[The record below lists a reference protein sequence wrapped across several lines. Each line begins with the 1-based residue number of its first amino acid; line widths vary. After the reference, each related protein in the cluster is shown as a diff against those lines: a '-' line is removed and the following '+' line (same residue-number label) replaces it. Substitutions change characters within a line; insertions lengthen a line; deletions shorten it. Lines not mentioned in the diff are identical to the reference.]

1 MAPKVY
7 DRVKEYTVS
16 TGVGGITFV
25 GAFNGFQRFSD
36 VLSAGETT
44 YYVIEENDKWEVGIG
59 TYGSNNLER
68 DTVLSS
74 SNGGSKINLGG
85 SGVVSITYPAGRA
98 AFSDEVD
105 YVSGIAVYSSGQAI
119 TNRAD
124 ISTNSSNI
132 NYVSGVANYASGQ
145 AVDNESQISSV
156 SGWADSTFLKIDD
169 DSYVSG
175 VAVYASGQSASNQSN
190 ISTNTG
196 NISTNTAKVNYASG
210 QAIENESQI
219 SSVSGWA
226 GAYADTGDASV
237 SGWADSTFIKV
248 DDDSYVSGIA
258 AYASGQAIV
267 NESDIATNIFN
278 ISTNTA
284 RVEYAS
290 GQAILNQGDIA
301 SVSGLIGDADFL
313 PGATGSLIDQNT
325 QQIASVSGWS
335 EVYTDNQDAA
345 ISGWVV
351 SQDHTGVAVSGWA
364 NATFAT
370 DIDLVYVSGV
380 AAGVT
385 IEQLEYVS
393 GIALYSSGQAINNQ
407 SEIIS
412 VSGWAGVYADA
423 GDASV
428 SGWASS
434 TFLSSDD
441 DAYVSGVA
449 SYASG
454 QAILNESEIVSVSGW
469 AESYVDS
476 QDHNAIA
483 VSGWAD
489 STFIKIDDDSYVSG
503 VAAYASGQAIENET
517 GIEYVSGIAVYA
529 SGEAGSYDDTYV
541 SGVASYASGQAIENE
556 LQISSVSGWA
566 GVYTDAGDVSVSG
579 WADSTFIK
587 TDDDSYVSG
596 IAAYSSGQV
605 VSNQASISTNA
616 SNISSNTAKVD
627 YASGLAITNES
638 NIETNAS
645 SISINTGKVNY
656 ASGQAIE
663 NEIDIAYISGIAVY
677 GSGNSGGGDVT
688 TEQLEYVSGIAVYA
702 SGEAGGSTPYDD
714 TYVSGVAVYASGQVD
729 VASAGNAE
737 ASKAII
743 LDSDKSFYGVKRG
756 NFDEFDS
763 WVSSSGVSVGPSGLV
778 LERNTP
784 SDTTD
789 TLYNVLGTLY
799 FNGSQL
805 ASAGVASSE
814 AQYASGQAIENE
826 IDIAYVSGIAVYA
839 SGNSGGG
846 GGDVTT
852 EQLEY
857 VSGIAVYGSGLDSF
871 LLNPSG
877 AGGISVT
884 SDPNFVIFSGDATL
898 ARTSDL
904 NAVSGIAVYGSGH
917 TLQTVTDNGASTTN
931 ALTITNNNIT
941 ASSGLFDSLDM
952 TPLGDGSQP
961 AYQEGVVFYDSENH
975 TLSLYND
982 EADVTLQLGQ
992 EEFLRV
998 RNNTGATIQNGTA
1011 VLINGAHGNSAPT
1024 VSGAIAT
1031 SEASSQVVG
1040 LATHSIED
1048 NSFGYVTTYGIVRDV
1063 DTSAFSAGDEIFLSA
1078 TQIGSGVAVAPVIPN
1093 YKISLGHVINSASSN
1108 GSILVQVGN
1117 PKLGGGDLKSEAPLN
1132 ISGVPFVTAIS
1143 DTTAG
1148 GSQTDP
1154 LFIFDSGNRQLQLGS
1169 GIQLLDGAPSNT
1181 SNVLYNDGGTLSFNG
1196 SAVNTDTDTT
1206 YTAGDGMTL
1215 SSTTFNVVGGDGI
1228 TANADEIEVTVDD
1241 STIELSASDGTGS
1254 VRIKDLGVSTGKIA
1268 DDAVT
1273 ADKLADTA
1281 VTAGSY
1287 TTADITVD
1295 AQGRITAASNGS
1307 GGGGGGGTVQG
1318 TDGTYDIQPANEGA
1332 TAGNARGEGSVD
1344 LQTHRSAATQV
1355 ASGGCSV
1362 IAGGKN
1368 NTASCVWSTVSGGRS
1383 NTASGNCSTVG
1394 GGYFNTASAGTSTV
1408 SGGRSN
1414 TASDSYSTVG
1424 GGYVNTASAS
1434 YSTIGGG
1441 AFNTASGGVS
1451 TVGGGSSNTA
1461 SASYSTVIG
1470 GIRAKA
1476 TKYGEVAHAAG
1487 QFAAAGDA
1495 QHTVLVAR
1503 DSTTDA
1509 TANQVLFLNG
1519 SSERLTIPAETTWM
1533 FTVKLAAH
1541 NDTDNDGGWWF
1552 FRGGIRRDAANNT
1565 SLIGTVFEEYSKDSN
1580 ISSATASVVADDANE
1595 ALEIRVTGVASKNIR
1610 WVAVADISQV
1620 SWGTP

>member
-25 GAFNGFQRFSD
+25 GAFNGFQKFSD
-36 VLSAGETT
+36 VLLTGETT

-175 VAVYASGQSASNQSN
+175 VAVYASGQSISNQSN

-226 GAYADTGDASV
+226 GAYADAGDASV

-267 NESDIATNIFN
+267 NESDIATNIFS

-290 GQAILNQGDIA
+290 GQAILNQGD
-301 SVSGLIGDADFL
+301 
-313 PGATGSLIDQNT
+313 
-325 QQIASVSGWS
+325 IASVSGWS

-380 AAGVT
+380 AAGAGGVT

-529 SGEAGSYDDTYV
+529 SG
-541 SGVASYASGQAIENE
+541 N
-556 LQISSVSGWA
+556 
-566 GVYTDAGDVSVSG
+566 
-579 WADSTFIK
+579 
-587 TDDDSYVSG
+587 
-596 IAAYSSGQV
+596 
-605 VSNQASISTNA
+605 
-616 SNISSNTAKVD
+616 
-627 YASGLAITNES
+627 
-638 NIETNAS
+638 
-645 SISINTGKVNY
+645 
-656 ASGQAIE
+656 
-663 NEIDIAYISGIAVY
+663 
-677 GSGNSGGGDVT
+677 
-688 TEQLEYVSGIAVYA
+688 
-702 SGEAGGSTPYDD
+702 
-714 TYVSGVAVYASGQVD
+714 
-729 VASAGNAE
+729 
-737 ASKAII
+737 
-743 LDSDKSFYGVKRG
+743 
-756 NFDEFDS
+756 
-763 WVSSSGVSVGPSGLV
+763 
-778 LERNTP
+778 
-784 SDTTD
+784 
-789 TLYNVLGTLY
+789 
-799 FNGSQL
+799 
-805 ASAGVASSE
+805 
-814 AQYASGQAIENE
+814 
-826 IDIAYVSGIAVYA
+826 
-839 SGNSGGG
+839 
-846 GGDVTT
+846 
-852 EQLEY
+852 
-857 VSGIAVYGSGLDSF
+857 
-871 LLNPSG
+871 
-877 AGGISVT
+877 
-884 SDPNFVIFSGDATL
+884 
-898 ARTSDL
+898 
-904 NAVSGIAVYGSGH
+904 
-917 TLQTVTDNGASTTN
+917 TLQRVTDNGASTTN
-931 ALTITNNNIT
+931 AITITDNNIT

-1011 VLINGAHGNSAPT
+1011 VLINGAHGNAAPT
-1024 VSGAIAT
+1024 ISGAIAT

-1040 LATHSIED
+1040 LTTHSIED

-1108 GSILVQVGN
+1108 GSMLVQVGN

-1132 ISGVPFVTAIS
+1132 MSGVPFVTSIS

-1154 LFIFDSGNRQLQLGS
+1154 LFIFDSGNRQLQIGS
-1169 GIQLLDGAPSNT
+1169 GVQLLDGAPTNT
-1181 SNVLYNDGGTLSFNG
+1181 SNVLYNEGGVLKFNG
-1196 SAVNTDTDTT
+1196 STVDTT
-1206 YTAGDGMTL
+1206 YDDTYVSGIATYASGQAISNQSNISTNTSNISSNTAKVNYASGLAIANETDISYVSGVAAKTFTVTAADSNNYTFDGMGLNSDTDPTIYL
-1215 SSTTFNVVGGDGI
+1215 HKGHTYYFDKQTSSHPFRVSTSNGGAAYQDADGNNIEISGQGVLKFEVPQDAPDKLYYYCTSHASMNGVIYTTNNVDEIIHVSGIAFYASGQAIENEIDIAYISGIAVYGSGNSGGGDVTTEQLEYVSGI
-1228 TANADEIEVTVDD
+1228 AVYASGEAGSGGAYDDTYISGIAVYASGQVDLASAGNAEASKAIILDSDKSFYGVKHGNFDEFD
-1241 STIELSASDGTGS
+1241 SWVSSS
-1254 VRIKDLGVSTGKIA
+1254 GVSIGPSGLVLERNTPSDTTDTLYNVLGTLYFNGSQLASAGGASAEAQYASGQAIENEIDIA
-1268 DDAVT
+1268 YISGIAV
-1273 ADKLADTA
+1273 
-1281 VTAGSY
+1281 Y
-1287 TTADITVD
+1287 
-1295 AQGRITAASNGS
+1295 ASGNS
-1307 GGGGGGGTVQG
+1307 GGGGGGDVTTEQLEYVSGIAV
-1318 TDGTYDIQPANEGA
+1318 Y
-1332 TAGNARGEGSVD
+1332 GSGLD
-1344 LQTHRSAATQV
+1344 SFLLNP
-1355 ASGGCSV
+1355 SG
-1362 IAGGKN
+1362 AGGISVTSDPN
-1368 NTASCVWSTVSGGRS
+1368 FVIFSGDATLARTSDLNAVSGIAVY
-1383 NTASGNCSTVG
+1383 ASGN
-1394 GGYFNTASAGTSTV
+1394 
-1408 SGGRSN
+1408 SG
-1414 TASDSYSTVG
+1414 
-1424 GGYVNTASAS
+1424 
-1434 YSTIGGG
+1434 
-1441 AFNTASGGVS
+1441 
-1451 TVGGGSSNTA
+1451 GGGSSLTAGSGVVIDGSDRINIHGGSGHFLNLEVEDTLNISGVATFDQVTTFQSGLKTNINTEA
-1461 SASYSTVIG
+1461 DA
-1470 GIRAKA
+1470 A
-1476 TKYGEVAHAAG
+1476 TITFDMDQSNVHMVTLGDNRTLAVSNVDVG
-1487 QFAAAGDA
+1487 QKF
-1495 QHTVLVAR
+1495 LVR
-1503 DSTTDA
+1503 LQQDSTGSRTVTWWGNIQWA
-1509 TANQVLFLNG
+1509 EGGTEPTLTTTADKADLFGFLSPSG
-1519 SSERLTIPAETTWM
+1519 GYY
-1533 FTVKLAAH
+1533 
-1541 NDTDNDGGWWF
+1541 DGFVVGQ
-1552 FRGGIRRDAANNT
+1552 
-1565 SLIGTVFEEYSKDSN
+1565 N
-1580 ISSATASVVADDANE
+1580 I
-1595 ALEIRVTGVASKNIR
+1595 
-1610 WVAVADISQV
+1610 
-1620 SWGTP
+1620 

>member
-25 GAFNGFQRFSD
+25 GAFNGFQKFSD
-36 VLSAGETT
+36 VLLTGETT

-156 SGWADSTFLKIDD
+156 SGWADSTF
-169 DSYVSG
+169 
-175 VAVYASGQSASNQSN
+175 
-190 ISTNTG
+190 
-196 NISTNTAKVNYASG
+196 
-210 QAIENESQI
+210 
-219 SSVSGWA
+219 
-226 GAYADTGDASV
+226 
-237 SGWADSTFIKV
+237 IKV

-258 AYASGQAIV
+258 TYASGQAIV
-267 NESDIATNIFN
+267 NESDIATNTSN

-380 AAGVT
+380 AAGAGGVT

-517 GIEYVSGIAVYA
+517 DIEYVSGIAVYA
-529 SGEAGSYDDTYV
+529 SGNTLQRVTDNGASTTNAITITDNNITASSGLFDSLDMTPLGNGSQPAYQEGVVFYDSENHTLSLYNDEADVTLQLGQEEFLRVRNNTGATIQNGTAVLINGAHGNAAPTISGAIATSEASSQVVGLATHSIETDSFGYITTYGIVRDVDTSAFSAGDEVFLSATQIGSGVAVAPVIPNYKISLGHVINSASSNGSILVQVGNPKLGGGDLKSEAPLNMSGVPFVTSISDTNAGGSQTDPLFIFDSGNRQLQIGSGVQLLDGAPTNTSNVLYNEGGVLKFNGSTVDTTYDDTYV
-541 SGVASYASGQAIENE
+541 SGIATYASGQAI
-556 LQISSVSGWA
+556 
-566 GVYTDAGDVSVSG
+566 
-579 WADSTFIK
+579 
-587 TDDDSYVSG
+587 
-596 IAAYSSGQV
+596 
-605 VSNQASISTNA
+605 SNQSNISTNT
-616 SNISSNTAKVD
+616 SNISSNTAKVN
-627 YASGLAITNES
+627 YASGLAIANETDISYVSGVAAKTFTVTAADSNNYTFDGMGLNSDTDPTIYLHKGHTYYFDKQTSSHPFRVSTSNGGAAYQDADGNNIEISGQGVLKFEVPQDAPDKLYYYCTSHASMNGVIYTTNNVDEIIHVSGIAFYASGQAITNES

-645 SISINTGKVNY
+645 NISINTGKVNY

-702 SGEAGGSTPYDD
+702 SGEAGSGGAYDD
-714 TYVSGVAVYASGQVD
+714 TYISGIAVYASGQVD
-729 VASAGNAE
+729 LASAGNAE

-743 LDSDKSFYGVKRG
+743 LDSDKSFYGVKHG

-763 WVSSSGVSVGPSGLV
+763 WVSSSGVSIGPSGLV

-805 ASAGVASSE
+805 ASAGGASAE

-826 IDIAYVSGIAVYA
+826 IDIAYISGIAVYA

-904 NAVSGIAVYGSGH
+904 NAVSGIAVY
-917 TLQTVTDNGASTTN
+917 A
-931 ALTITNNNIT
+931 
-941 ASSGLFDSLDM
+941 
-952 TPLGDGSQP
+952 
-961 AYQEGVVFYDSENH
+961 
-975 TLSLYND
+975 
-982 EADVTLQLGQ
+982 
-992 EEFLRV
+992 
-998 RNNTGATIQNGTA
+998 
-1011 VLINGAHGNSAPT
+1011 
-1024 VSGAIAT
+1024 
-1031 SEASSQVVG
+1031 
-1040 LATHSIED
+1040 
-1048 NSFGYVTTYGIVRDV
+1048 
-1063 DTSAFSAGDEIFLSA
+1063 
-1078 TQIGSGVAVAPVIPN
+1078 
-1093 YKISLGHVINSASSN
+1093 
-1108 GSILVQVGN
+1108 
-1117 PKLGGGDLKSEAPLN
+1117 
-1132 ISGVPFVTAIS
+1132 
-1143 DTTAG
+1143 
-1148 GSQTDP
+1148 
-1154 LFIFDSGNRQLQLGS
+1154 SGN
-1169 GIQLLDGAPSNT
+1169 
-1181 SNVLYNDGGTLSFNG
+1181 
-1196 SAVNTDTDTT
+1196 
-1206 YTAGDGMTL
+1206 
-1215 SSTTFNVVGGDGI
+1215 
-1228 TANADEIEVTVDD
+1228 
-1241 STIELSASDGTGS
+1241 
-1254 VRIKDLGVSTGKIA
+1254 
-1268 DDAVT
+1268 
-1273 ADKLADTA
+1273 
-1281 VTAGSY
+1281 
-1287 TTADITVD
+1287 
-1295 AQGRITAASNGS
+1295 S
-1307 GGGGGGGTVQG
+1307 GGGGSSL
-1318 TDGTYDIQPANEGA
+1318 
-1332 TAGNARGEGSVD
+1332 TAGSGVVIDGSDRINIYGGSGHFQNIQLETTGTEDALLLTSTDAGSDAAPVISTMRDSASPADGDYLGQLKFKGRSDTGTERVYAKITGKTLDVTNGTEDGVIEIAVRANGSNEIVSRIRNDGIRILNDNNLCVEDGGNVGIRNISPSYPLDVEGD
-1344 LQTHRSAATQV
+1344 AHV
-1355 ASGGCSV
+1355 ASGLLVGD
-1362 IAGGKN
+1362 
-1368 NTASCVWSTVSGGRS
+1368 TLDVS
-1383 NTASGNCSTVG
+1383 
-1394 GGYFNTASAGTSTV
+1394 
-1408 SGGRSN
+1408 
-1414 TASDSYSTVG
+1414 
-1424 GGYVNTASAS
+1424 
-1434 YSTIGGG
+1434 
-1441 AFNTASGGVS
+1441 GVS
-1451 TVGGGSSNTA
+1451 TFDQVATFQSGIKTNINTEADAATITFDMDQSNVHMVTLGDNRTLAVSNVDVGQ
-1461 SASYSTVIG
+1461 
-1470 GIRAKA
+1470 K
-1476 TKYGEVAHAAG
+1476 
-1487 QFAAAGDA
+1487 F
-1495 QHTVLVAR
+1495 LVR
-1503 DSTTDA
+1503 LQQDSTGSRTVTWWGNIQWAEGGTEPTLTTTGGKAD
-1509 TANQVLFLNG
+1509 LFGFLSPSG
-1519 SSERLTIPAETTWM
+1519 GYY
-1533 FTVKLAAH
+1533 
-1541 NDTDNDGGWWF
+1541 DGFVVGQ
-1552 FRGGIRRDAANNT
+1552 
-1565 SLIGTVFEEYSKDSN
+1565 N
-1580 ISSATASVVADDANE
+1580 I
-1595 ALEIRVTGVASKNIR
+1595 
-1610 WVAVADISQV
+1610 
-1620 SWGTP
+1620 

>member
-1 MAPKVY
+1 
-7 DRVKEYTVS
+7 
-16 TGVGGITFV
+16 
-25 GAFNGFQRFSD
+25 
-36 VLSAGETT
+36 
-44 YYVIEENDKWEVGIG
+44 
-59 TYGSNNLER
+59 
-68 DTVLSS
+68 
-74 SNGGSKINLGG
+74 
-85 SGVVSITYPAGRA
+85 
-98 AFSDEVD
+98 
-105 YVSGIAVYSSGQAI
+105 
-119 TNRAD
+119 
-124 ISTNSSNI
+124 
-132 NYVSGVANYASGQ
+132 
-145 AVDNESQISSV
+145 
-156 SGWADSTFLKIDD
+156 
-169 DSYVSG
+169 
-175 VAVYASGQSASNQSN
+175 
-190 ISTNTG
+190 
-196 NISTNTAKVNYASG
+196 
-210 QAIENESQI
+210 
-219 SSVSGWA
+219 
-226 GAYADTGDASV
+226 
-237 SGWADSTFIKV
+237 
-248 DDDSYVSGIA
+248 
-258 AYASGQAIV
+258 
-267 NESDIATNIFN
+267 
-278 ISTNTA
+278 
-284 RVEYAS
+284 
-290 GQAILNQGDIA
+290 
-301 SVSGLIGDADFL
+301 
-313 PGATGSLIDQNT
+313 
-325 QQIASVSGWS
+325 
-335 EVYTDNQDAA
+335 
-345 ISGWVV
+345 
-351 SQDHTGVAVSGWA
+351 
-364 NATFAT
+364 
-370 DIDLVYVSGV
+370 
-380 AAGVT
+380 
-385 IEQLEYVS
+385 
-393 GIALYSSGQAINNQ
+393 
-407 SEIIS
+407 
-412 VSGWAGVYADA
+412 
-423 GDASV
+423 
-428 SGWASS
+428 
-434 TFLSSDD
+434 
-441 DAYVSGVA
+441 
-449 SYASG
+449 
-454 QAILNESEIVSVSGW
+454 
-469 AESYVDS
+469 
-476 QDHNAIA
+476 
-483 VSGWAD
+483 
-489 STFIKIDDDSYVSG
+489 
-503 VAAYASGQAIENET
+503 
-517 GIEYVSGIAVYA
+517 
-529 SGEAGSYDDTYV
+529 
-541 SGVASYASGQAIENE
+541 
-556 LQISSVSGWA
+556 
-566 GVYTDAGDVSVSG
+566 
-579 WADSTFIK
+579 
-587 TDDDSYVSG
+587 
-596 IAAYSSGQV
+596 
-605 VSNQASISTNA
+605 
-616 SNISSNTAKVD
+616 
-627 YASGLAITNES
+627 
-638 NIETNAS
+638 
-645 SISINTGKVNY
+645 
-656 ASGQAIE
+656 
-663 NEIDIAYISGIAVY
+663 
-677 GSGNSGGGDVT
+677 
-688 TEQLEYVSGIAVYA
+688 
-702 SGEAGGSTPYDD
+702 
-714 TYVSGVAVYASGQVD
+714 
-729 VASAGNAE
+729 
-737 ASKAII
+737 
-743 LDSDKSFYGVKRG
+743 
-756 NFDEFDS
+756 
-763 WVSSSGVSVGPSGLV
+763 
-778 LERNTP
+778 
-784 SDTTD
+784 
-789 TLYNVLGTLY
+789 
-799 FNGSQL
+799 
-805 ASAGVASSE
+805 
-814 AQYASGQAIENE
+814 
-826 IDIAYVSGIAVYA
+826 
-839 SGNSGGG
+839 
-846 GGDVTT
+846 
-852 EQLEY
+852 
-857 VSGIAVYGSGLDSF
+857 
-871 LLNPSG
+871 
-877 AGGISVT
+877 
-884 SDPNFVIFSGDATL
+884 
-898 ARTSDL
+898 
-904 NAVSGIAVYGSGH
+904 
-917 TLQTVTDNGASTTN
+917 
-931 ALTITNNNIT
+931 
-941 ASSGLFDSLDM
+941 
-952 TPLGDGSQP
+952 
-961 AYQEGVVFYDSENH
+961 
-975 TLSLYND
+975 LYND

>member
-25 GAFNGFQRFSD
+25 GAFNGFQKFSD
-36 VLSAGETT
+36 VLLTGETT

-119 TNRAD
+119 INRVD

-175 VAVYASGQSASNQSN
+175 VAVYASGQSISNQSN

-226 GAYADTGDASV
+226 GAYADAGDASV

-267 NESDIATNIFN
+267 NESDIATNTFN
-278 ISTNTA
+278 ISTNAA

-380 AAGVT
+380 AAGAGGVT

-503 VAAYASGQAIENET
+503 VAAYASGQAIENEF
-517 GIEYVSGIAVYA
+517 
-529 SGEAGSYDDTYV
+529 
-541 SGVASYASGQAIENE
+541 
-556 LQISSVSGWA
+556 QISSVSGWA

-627 YASGLAITNES
+627 YASGSAITNE
-638 NIETNAS
+638 AD
-645 SISINTGKVNY
+645 IS
-656 ASGQAIE
+656 
-663 NEIDIAYISGIAVY
+663 
-677 GSGNSGGGDVT
+677 
-688 TEQLEYVSGIAVYA
+688 YVSGIAVYA

-743 LDSDKSFYGVKRG
+743 LDSDKSFYGVKHG

-763 WVSSSGVSVGPSGLV
+763 WVNSSGVSIGPSGLV
-778 LERNTP
+778 LDRNTP

-805 ASAGVASSE
+805 ASAGGASSE

-952 TPLGDGSQP
+952 TPLGNGSQP

-982 EADVTLQLGQ
+982 EADLTLQLGQ

-1011 VLINGAHGNSAPT
+1011 VLINGVHGNSAPT

-1031 SEASSQVVG
+1031 SEADSQVVG
-1040 LATHSIED
+1040 IATHSIED
-1048 NSFGYVTTYGIVRDV
+1048 SSFGYVTTYGIVRDV

-1078 TQIGSGVAVAPVIPN
+1078 TQIGSGVAVAPAIPN

-1108 GSILVQVGN
+1108 GSMLVQVGN

-1132 ISGVPFVTAIS
+1132 ISGVPFVTSIS
-1143 DTTAG
+1143 NTTAG
-1148 GSQTDP
+1148 GSKTDP

-1196 SAVNTDTDTT
+1196 SAV
-1206 YTAGDGMTL
+1206 
-1215 SSTTFNVVGGDGI
+1215 GG
-1228 TANADEIEVTVDD
+1228 
-1241 STIELSASDGTGS
+1241 AS
-1254 VRIKDLGVSTGKIA
+1254 L
-1268 DDAVT
+1268 
-1273 ADKLADTA
+1273 
-1281 VTAGSY
+1281 TAGSGIVIDGSDKINVY
-1287 TTADITVD
+1287 
-1295 AQGRITAASNGS
+1295 GGS
-1307 GGGGGGGTVQG
+1307 GHFVGLQNDGVTTLNSGIKTVINTEADGATITFDMDQSNTHMVTLGDDRTLAVSNVDVGQKFLVRLQQDSTGSRTVTWWGNIQWAEGGTEPTLTTTG
-1318 TDGTYDIQPANEGA
+1318 GKA
-1332 TAGNARGEGSVD
+1332 D
-1344 LQTHRSAATQV
+1344 LFGFLSP
-1355 ASGGCSV
+1355 SGGYYDGFV
-1362 IAGGKN
+1362 
-1368 NTASCVWSTVSGGRS
+1368 
-1383 NTASGNCSTVG
+1383 VG
-1394 GGYFNTASAGTSTV
+1394 
-1408 SGGRSN
+1408 
-1414 TASDSYSTVG
+1414 
-1424 GGYVNTASAS
+1424 
-1434 YSTIGGG
+1434 
-1441 AFNTASGGVS
+1441 
-1451 TVGGGSSNTA
+1451 
-1461 SASYSTVIG
+1461 
-1470 GIRAKA
+1470 
-1476 TKYGEVAHAAG
+1476 
-1487 QFAAAGDA
+1487 Q
-1495 QHTVLVAR
+1495 
-1503 DSTTDA
+1503 
-1509 TANQVLFLNG
+1509 
-1519 SSERLTIPAETTWM
+1519 
-1533 FTVKLAAH
+1533 
-1541 NDTDNDGGWWF
+1541 
-1552 FRGGIRRDAANNT
+1552 
-1565 SLIGTVFEEYSKDSN
+1565 N
-1580 ISSATASVVADDANE
+1580 I
-1595 ALEIRVTGVASKNIR
+1595 
-1610 WVAVADISQV
+1610 
-1620 SWGTP
+1620 